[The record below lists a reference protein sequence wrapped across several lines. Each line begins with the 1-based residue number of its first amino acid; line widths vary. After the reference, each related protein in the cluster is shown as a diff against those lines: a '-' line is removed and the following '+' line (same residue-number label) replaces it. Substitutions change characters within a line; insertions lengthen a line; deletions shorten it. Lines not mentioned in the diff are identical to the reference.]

1 MPDETRDANAQ
12 PIAVALRLPAQRPVG
27 RLDLAALRQK
37 KNLTLEQIA
46 ETTKISSRFLKA
58 IEAEQYASLPG
69 GIFNTSYL
77 RQYARCIGFDEAV
90 LLARYHDVVTP
101 EPEVIAAELATP
113 KTSPPSLRQLFRWLR
128 IGLPA

>member
-1 MPDETRDANAQ
+1 MPDQTRDAKDQ
-12 PIAVALRLPAQRPVG
+12 PVTVAVRLPAQRPAVS
-27 RLDLAALRQK
+27 LDLPALRQK
-37 KNLTLEQIA
+37 NNLTLEQIA

-77 RQYARCIGFDEAV
+77 RQYARCIGFDEDV
-90 LLARYHDVVTP
+90 LLARYHDAVTP
-101 EPEVIAAELATP
+101 EPEVMVAELATP